1 MTTFHTHDTDP
12 ATIHD
17 DATSSGTTTG
27 DAAIGHA
34 AGESGGDTL
43 DMDRIDHLVEPNQA
57 RDATVVVVGLGS
69 GGFPVMQQ
77 LAMSGVRRWHLF
89 DPDTLDGV
97 NLVKHPALRA
107 ELGTAKVDIAARWLR
122 DRNPNAVIHG
132 HVEDS
137 RTSAA
142 LEAAIQDA
150 DLVVVAVDNRG
161 SREQL
166 NELAIRFA
174 TPMVVGQVFR
184 GGFGG
189 EVYAFLPG
197 DTACHDC
204 LGAVCEK
211 QGWVYDPVTGP
222 DAEEQRRVYGMG
234 ERDFQRSG
242 LACDLG
248 MIASLHAS
256 VCLSVL
262 FGADEGGIPKHHSNW
277 FVLATRPKPG
287 IFSASF
293 QTRQLRIRPQRDC
306 AHGCGSSAWPGTAA
320 AILGVQP
327 RVTADTIARA
337 WRLLSRH
344 VHPDR
349 HAQASSS
356 EQERAHRRFL
366 ALSEARDELL
376 GALDAEAT
384 TQTTAGAPR

>member
-1 MTTFHTHDTDP
+1 MTTFHSHDTDP
-12 ATIHD
+12 STIHTEANPTGTATR
-17 DATSSGTTTG
+17 DAEGQPGAT
-27 DAAIGHA
+27 A
-34 AGESGGDTL
+34 L
-43 DMDRIDHLVEPNQA
+43 DMDRIDHLVEPKQA

-107 ELGTAKVDIAARWLR
+107 DLGTAKVDIATRWLR
-122 DRNPNAVIHG
+122 DRNPNVVVHG

-142 LEAAIQDA
+142 LEAAVQDA
-150 DLVVVAVDNRG
+150 DLLVVAVDNRG

-189 EVYAFLPG
+189 EVYAFLPA

-211 QGWVYDPVTGP
+211 QGWVYDPATGP
-222 DAEEQRRVYGMG
+222 DAEEQRRVYGLG

-262 FGADEGGIPKHHSNW
+262 FGADDGGIPKHHSNW
-277 FVLATRPKPG
+277 FVLGTRPKAG

-306 AHGCGSSAWPGTAA
+306 AHGCGAGARPGTSAA
-320 AILGVQP
+320 TLGVHSLA
-327 RVTADTIARA
+327 TADMVARA
-337 WRLLSRH
+337 WRRLSRH
-344 VHPDR
+344 AHPDR
-349 HAQASSS
+349 HAQASAS
-356 EQERAHRRFL
+356 EQDRAHRRFL
-366 ALSEARDELL
+366 ALSEARDDLV
-376 GALDAEAT
+376 GALNAPEAARAT
-384 TQTTAGAPR
+384 TGEPT